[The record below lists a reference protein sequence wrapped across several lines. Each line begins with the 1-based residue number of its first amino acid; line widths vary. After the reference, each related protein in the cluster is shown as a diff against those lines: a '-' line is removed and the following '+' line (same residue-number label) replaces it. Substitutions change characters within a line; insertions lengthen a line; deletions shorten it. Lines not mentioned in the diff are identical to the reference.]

1 MNIVFYS
8 YKKSQHD
15 HINDHELKRLD
26 HSIKSL
32 REFNNEISVYLFCD
46 HPAIIPPY
54 FTLNYNINVL
64 PFVEGFNHEML
75 NAWSIHRW
83 YNLRYFQDGEGTF
96 VDANIL
102 YVDSDTIFYGDIQY
116 LFDTYNTNDV
126 YGREEFGF
134 RHDPTTGGG
143 KLIRQQLDA
152 VDDGIRQL
160 GGEDHIYKYCCGVML
175 LNDGIHVSIIQRL
188 EELTDL
194 MGKFDNNEIQ
204 IPIPNK
210 RIVDQYAIW
219 VILSRI
225 GVICSL
231 FGLQD
236 VTQGWVEEKHR
247 EHFNPIVLH
256 YTTKKE
262 QQFARSNPKYSNLV
276 RDDDKLSEDID
287 PYMNASLQSVDHLS
301 SDMVEL
307 LSKDSATIVEDTGEE
322 WVYEG

>member
-1 MNIVFYS
+1 
-8 YKKSQHD
+8 
-15 HINDHELKRLD
+15 
-26 HSIKSL
+26 
-32 REFNNEISVYLFCD
+32 
-46 HPAIIPPY
+46 
-54 FTLNYNINVL
+54 
-64 PFVEGFNHEML
+64 
-75 NAWSIHRW
+75 
-83 YNLRYFQDGEGTF
+83 
-96 VDANIL
+96 
-102 YVDSDTIFYGDIQY
+102 
-116 LFDTYNTNDV
+116 
-126 YGREEFGF
+126 
-134 RHDPTTGGG
+134 
-143 KLIRQQLDA
+143 
-152 VDDGIRQL
+152 
-160 GGEDHIYKYCCGVML
+160 ML

-188 EELTDL
+188 EELTDM

-225 GVICSL
+225 GVTCSL

-307 LSKDSATIVEDTGEE
+307 LAEDNATMVEDTSEE

>member
-1 MNIVFYS
+1 
-8 YKKSQHD
+8 
-15 HINDHELKRLD
+15 LD
-26 HSIKSL
+26 K
-32 REFNNEISVYLFCD
+32 
-46 HPAIIPPY
+46 
-54 FTLNYNINVL
+54 
-64 PFVEGFNHEML
+64 
-75 NAWSIHRW
+75 
-83 YNLRYFQDGEGTF
+83 GTF

-102 YVDSDTIFYGDIQY
+102 YVDSDTIFYGDAQY

-175 LNDGIHVSIIQRL
+175 LNDGIHVSIIQKL
-188 EELTDL
+188 KELTDL
-194 MGKFDNNEIQ
+194 MSKFDSNEIQ

-225 GVICSL
+225 GVTCSL

-262 QQFARSNPKYSNLV
+262 QEFARSNPKYANLV
-276 RDDDKLSEDID
+276 RNQNELAEDID

-307 LSKDSATIVEDTGEE
+307 LAEDSATMVEDTGEE

>member
-8 YKKSQHD
+8 YKKSIHA

-26 HSIKSL
+26 HSIKSI
-32 REFNNEISVYLFCD
+32 REFNNEIPVYLFCD
-46 HPAIIPPY
+46 HPSIIPPY
-54 FTLNYNINVL
+54 FTLNYNVNVL
-64 PFVEGFNHEML
+64 PFVEGFNHDML

-83 YNLRYFQDGEGTF
+83 YNLRYFEDGEGTF

-102 YVDSDTIFYGDIQY
+102 YVDSDTIFYGDVQY

-134 RHDPTTGGG
+134 RHDPATGGG

-152 VDDGIRQL
+152 VDAGIRDL

-175 LNDGIHVSIIQRL
+175 LNGGIHFNVIEKL

-194 MGKFDNNEIQ
+194 MSKFESNEIQ

-225 GVICSL
+225 GVTCSL

-307 LSKDSATIVEDTGEE
+307 LAEDSATMVEDTGEE